1 MKEILLALLAGVLI
15 GIIFKV
21 IRLPIPAPPVLAG
34 VVAIFGVW
42 LGAYGL
48 TFLMEKLTS

>member
-15 GIIFKV
+15 GMIFKV
-21 IRLPIPAPPVLAG
+21 IRLPILAPPVLAG

-48 TFLMEKLTS
+48 GFLVEKLTS